1 MNLAD
6 LQALD
11 LISKLPDDVPLTVE
25 EAAIFLRMSPST
37 LNKMR
42 MPNHPTGGPVYSQ
55 GGKKGAG
62 GANQKVLYMKGDLV
76 AWLRDN
82 RVSDTLA
89 AAVRKGQ
96 MFATLADV
104 AEERPFWLD
113 EEGRVAGSVWET
125 SVDVF
130 FARLLSPLWQVE
142 WLPASDACMLPW
154 SGVIAKRALAG
165 EVERVLSD
173 ALGGIRGSLERD
185 EMGAA
190 ALEGKD
196 PGKGRI

>member
-1 MNLAD
+1 MNLAE

-76 AWLRDN
+76 AWVREN

-113 EEGRVAGSVWET
+113 EEGRIAGSVWET

-130 FARLLSPLWQVE
+130 FARLLSPLWNIR
-142 WLPASDACMLPW
+142 WMSALDAAVVPW
-154 SGVIAKRALAG
+154 SRFMAKRALAG
-165 EVERVLSD
+165 AVERALTD
-173 ALGGIRGSLERD
+173 ALGAVRASAERD
-185 EMGAA
+185 EFDAVAA
-190 ALEGKD
+190 DGDERD
-196 PGKGRI
+196 RRF